1 MPAAVATIAA
11 AAVTAMTAAMA
22 AMVMVVPPMEAS
34 SASRGGRQ
42 PGIITRDLSDGEE
55 AMEIEDMLIH
65 IGLDMR
71 NTRSSLRKEVVDE
84 GTFTDS

>member
-11 AAVTAMTAAMA
+11 AAVTAMTAAMAA

-71 NTRSSLRKEVVDE
+71 NTRSSLRKEVVHVE
-84 GTFTDS
+84 ST

>member
-1 MPAAVATIAA
+1 MSTAVAAIA

-22 AMVMVVPPMEAS
+22 AAMVVVPMEVS
-34 SASRGGRQ
+34 SGSRGGGRQ

-65 IGLDMR
+65 IGLAMR
-71 NTRSSLRKEVVDE
+71 NTRSSLCKEVIDE